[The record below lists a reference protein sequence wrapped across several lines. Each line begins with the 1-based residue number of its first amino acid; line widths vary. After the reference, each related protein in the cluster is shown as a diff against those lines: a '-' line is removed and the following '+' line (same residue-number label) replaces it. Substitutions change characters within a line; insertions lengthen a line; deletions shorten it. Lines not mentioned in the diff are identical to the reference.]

1 MSAVAMPVRN
11 RLDVLEV
18 PHSGGTS
25 FADDIAATLGRNP
38 KRPVPPKYFYD
49 DLGSAL
55 FDAITRLPDY
65 YLTRAETEILRVWG
79 RQIIA
84 ELKGPLEL
92 LELGSGNATKT
103 RLLIDE
109 ALRAQAMLRFN
120 AIEISRDALQ
130 ASSIALVDAYPRL
143 LVRAYVG
150 DYFDV
155 LASGAL
161 RFDARHKVLALCM
174 GSNIGNYH
182 PEDVQRLL
190 SLLSR
195 TLRPGDGLLL
205 GTDLKKDAA
214 RLERAY
220 DDPGGVMGAFAKNL
234 LTRMNRELGANF
246 DARDFDLLARYDE
259 ARGSVDSFLRSRR
272 SHDVTIPHAG
282 MTLHFD
288 EGELVHTE
296 WSFKFSVADVAALAG
311 QNGFTLSKTWY
322 DDSHGFAVHLL
333 LREGASAPG
342 G

>member
-1 MSAVAMPVRN
+1 MSAVAFPVRN
-11 RLDVLEV
+11 RLDILEV
-18 PHSGGTS
+18 PRSSATS
-25 FADDIAATLGRNP
+25 FADDVAATLGRHP

-65 YLTRAETEILRVWG
+65 YLTRAETEILRTWG
-79 RQIIA
+79 RQIVG
-84 ELKGPLEL
+84 ELNAPIEL
-92 LELGSGNATKT
+92 LELGSGSATKT

-155 LASGAL
+155 LGSGTF

-190 SLLSR
+190 ALLSR

-220 DDPGGVMGAFAKNL
+220 DDPGGVMNAFGKNL

-246 DARDFDLLARYDE
+246 DPREFDLVVRYDE
-259 ARGSVDSFLRSRR
+259 DRGSVDSFLRSRR
-272 SHDVTIPHAG
+272 RHEVAIPQTG

-296 WSFKFSVADVAALAG
+296 WSFKFSVDDVVRIAG
-311 QNGFTLSKTWY
+311 RNGFSLSKTWY
-322 DDSHGFAVHLL
+322 DDSRSFAVHLL
-333 LREGASAPG
+333 VRERPVA
-342 G
+342 

>member
-1 MSAVAMPVRN
+1 M
-11 RLDVLEV
+11 LEV
-18 PHSGGTS
+18 PCSSATC
-25 FADDIAATLGRNP
+25 FADDVAATLGGNP

-79 RQIIA
+79 RQIIG
-84 ELKGPLEL
+84 EFGGPVEL
-92 LELGSGNATKT
+92 LELGSGSATKT

-120 AIEISRDALQ
+120 AIEISREALQ

-155 LASGAL
+155 LGSGAL
-161 RFDARHKVLALCM
+161 RFDPHHKVLAMCM
-174 GSNIGNYH
+174 GSNMGNYH
-182 PEDVQRLL
+182 PEDVARLWA
-190 SLLSR
+190 LLSR

-220 DDPGGVMGAFAKNL
+220 DDPGGVMDAFGKNL

-246 DARDFDLLARYDE
+246 DPRDFDLVARYDE
-259 ARGSVDSFLRSRR
+259 ERGSVDSFLRSRR
-272 SHDVTIPHAG
+272 SHDVTLAQRG

-296 WSFKFSVADVAALAG
+296 WSFKFSVDDVVRLADRNAFSL
-311 QNGFTLSKTWY
+311 TKTWY
-322 DDSHGFAVHLL
+322 DESRSFAVHLL
-333 LREGASAPG
+333 TRERSIA
-342 G
+342 

>member
-1 MSAVAMPVRN
+1 MSAVAIPVRN
-11 RLDVLEV
+11 RLDILEV
-18 PHSGGTS
+18 PCSSATS
-25 FADDIAATLGRNP
+25 FADDVAATLGRHP
-38 KRPVPPKYFYD
+38 KRAVPPKYFYD

-65 YLTRAETEILRVWG
+65 YLTRAETEILRAWG
-79 RQIIA
+79 RQIMGEMNA
-84 ELKGPLEL
+84 PLEL
-92 LELGSGNATKT
+92 LELGSGSATKT

-109 ALRAQAMLRFN
+109 ALRTQAMLRFN

-155 LASGAL
+155 LGSGAL

-190 SLLSR
+190 ALLSR

-220 DDPGGVMGAFAKNL
+220 DDPGGVMDAFGKNL

-246 DARDFDLLARYDE
+246 DPRDFDLVARYDE
-259 ARGSVDSFLRSRR
+259 DRGSVDSFLRSRR
-272 SHDVTIPHAG
+272 RHDVTIPQGG

-296 WSFKFSVADVAALAG
+296 WSFKFSVDDVVRLAG
-311 QNGFTLSKTWY
+311 QNAFSLTRTWY
-322 DDSHGFAVHLL
+322 DDSRSFAVHLL
-333 LREGASAPG
+333 IRERSVP
-342 G
+342 

>member
-1 MSAVAMPVRN
+1 MSAVASPVRN
-11 RLDVLEV
+11 RLDILEV
-18 PHSGGTS
+18 PSSSTRS
-25 FADDIAATLGRNP
+25 FADDIAATLGSNP

-84 ELKGPLEL
+84 EFGAPVEL
-92 LELGSGNATKT
+92 LELGGGSAIKT

-109 ALRAQAMLRFN
+109 ALRTQAMLRFN
-120 AIEISRDALQ
+120 AIEISRETLQ

-155 LASGAL
+155 LGSAIL
-161 RFDARHKVLALCM
+161 RFDLHHKALALCM

-182 PEDVQRLL
+182 PEDVARLFA
-190 SLLSR
+190 LLWR

-214 RLERAY
+214 TLERAY
-220 DDPGGVMGAFAKNL
+220 NDPGGVMDAF
-234 LTRMNRELGANF
+234 R
-246 DARDFDLLARYDE
+246 
-259 ARGSVDSFLRSRR
+259 
-272 SHDVTIPHAG
+272 
-282 MTLHFD
+282 
-288 EGELVHTE
+288 
-296 WSFKFSVADVAALAG
+296 
-311 QNGFTLSKTWY
+311 
-322 DDSHGFAVHLL
+322 
-333 LREGASAPG
+333 
-342 G
+342 

>member
-1 MSAVAMPVRN
+1 MSAVAFPVRN
-11 RLDVLEV
+11 RLDILEV
-18 PHSGGTS
+18 PRSAAES
-25 FADDIAATLGRNP
+25 FADDVAATLGRHP

-65 YLTRAETEILRVWG
+65 YLTRAETEILRTWG
-79 RQIIA
+79 RQIVG
-84 ELKGPLEL
+84 ELNAPIEL
-92 LELGSGNATKT
+92 LELGSGSATKT

-155 LASGAL
+155 LGSGTF

-190 SLLSR
+190 ALLSG

-220 DDPGGVMGAFAKNL
+220 DDPGGVMNAFGKNL

-246 DARDFDLLARYDE
+246 DPREFDLVVRYDE
-259 ARGSVDSFLRSRR
+259 DRGSVDSFLRSRR
-272 SHDVTIPHAG
+272 RHDVEIPQTG
-282 MTLHFD
+282 TTLHFD

-296 WSFKFSVADVAALAG
+296 WSFKFSVDDVVRLAG
-311 QNGFTLSKTWY
+311 RNGFSLSKTWY
-322 DDSHGFAVHLL
+322 DYSRSFAVHLL
-333 LREGASAPG
+333 LRERPVA
-342 G
+342 